1 MRINLDKLNKKVRTV
16 RLHSLI
22 GELKHIFDCDTRTCP
37 THNTTHKRNCG
48 MNGLRASG
56 RR

>member
-1 MRINLDKLNKKVRTV
+1 MSINFDKLNKKVRTV
-16 RLHSLI
+16 RFYSLVD
-22 GELKHIFDCDTRTCP
+22 ELKHLFDCGTRTCP
-37 THNTTHKRNCG
+37 RHNTAYKRNCG